1 MADFPKRGHK
11 TLGFRQFDSSLN
23 KTGKRQNKKRH
34 KVGKRNNMGEQK
46 RKISRPRTTSPQA
59 REPMVKELKQS
70 HETKNT
76 QIIILKQP
84 IWQTHGIYQKTID
97 EMSLERPIKGAFKF
111 RIIQISGNVSL
122 TDWWTYGIR
131 NTAQGIVSRYIKT
144 PYYHNLCNYCKY
156 SLDSRLFWAKL

>member
-1 MADFPKRGHK
+1 MADFPTRGHK
-11 TLGFRQFDSSLN
+11 TLVFRQLDSSLN
-23 KTGKRQNKKRH
+23 KTGERQNKNGIKLETGTIWGNRKEKSADLEQQVLKLGNQWSRNLN
-34 KVGKRNNMGEQK
+34 KVMRQK
-46 RKISRPRTTSPQA
+46 
-59 REPMVKELKQS
+59 
-70 HETKNT
+70 T

-97 EMSLERPIKGAFKF
+97 EMSLERPIMGAFKF

>member
-1 MADFPKRGHK
+1 M
-11 TLGFRQFDSSLN
+11 
-23 KTGKRQNKKRH
+23 GK
-34 KVGKRNNMGEQK
+34 QK

-97 EMSLERPIKGAFKF
+97 EMSLERPIMGAFKF